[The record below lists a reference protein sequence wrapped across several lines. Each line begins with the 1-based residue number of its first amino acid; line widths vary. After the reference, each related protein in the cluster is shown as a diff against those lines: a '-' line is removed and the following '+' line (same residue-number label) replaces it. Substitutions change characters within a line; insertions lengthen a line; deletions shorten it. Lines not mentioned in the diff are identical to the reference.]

1 VARPRK
7 LGAMRSPRH
16 RALDD
21 LGEMRTFVG
30 VVEGQSFSAAARALG
45 ATTSAVSKRIA
56 ALEGKLGTQ
65 LFHRTTRT
73 LATTE
78 AGQVLYERV
87 RRVLTELADAERD
100 VVGLGEGLRGVV
112 RVSAPVTFGQLHVAP
127 LVADF
132 LLDHREVRIELTLDD
147 RYVNVVAEGFD
158 LAIRAGRL
166 VDSTLIAR
174 KLASD
179 RRVVCGAP
187 SYLERH
193 GVPRTPA
200 ELASHDCMRHAL
212 HDASATWTFDGPHG
226 RESVVVQSSLRL
238 NHGGA
243 IRAAVLRGLG
253 LALLPGFTVDDD
265 LRSGA
270 LRTVLDEYRLPP
282 SGIYAVMPAD
292 AHATRKVRSLVD
304 HVARALPSRL
314 GAAAETR
321 KRGR

>member
-1 VARPRK
+1 MHSSRN
-7 LGAMRSPRH
+7 

-21 LGEMRTFVG
+21 LVEMRTFVG
-30 VVEGQSFSAAARALG
+30 VVEGQSFSAAARSLG

-56 ALEGKLGTQ
+56 ALEGKLRTQ

-73 LATTE
+73 VVTTE

-100 VVGLGEGLRGVV
+100 VVGLGEGLRGVL

-132 LLDHREVRIELTLDD
+132 LLEHRELRIELTLDD
-147 RYVNVVAEGFD
+147 RYVNVVAERFD

-179 RRVVCGAP
+179 RRVVCAAP
-187 SYLERH
+187 SYLERT
-193 GVPRTPA
+193 GVPRTPSD
-200 ELASHDCMRHAL
+200 LAAHDCMRHAL

-243 IRAAVLRGLG
+243 IRAAALRGLG

-270 LRTVLDEYRLPP
+270 LRSVLDEYRLPP

-292 AHATRKVRSLVD
+292 AHTTKKVRSLVD
-304 HVARALPSRL
+304 FLARALPPRL
-314 GAAAETR
+314 GGEVETR
-321 KRGR
+321 KSRR

>member
-1 VARPRK
+1 
-7 LGAMRSPRH
+7 MRSPRH

-100 VVGLGEGLRGVV
+100 VIGLGEGLRGVV

-132 LLDHREVRIELTLDD
+132 LLEHREVRIELTLDD
-147 RYVNVVAEGFD
+147 RYVNVVADGYD

-179 RRVVCGAP
+179 RRVVCATP

-200 ELASHDCMRHAL
+200 DLAGHDCMRHAL
-212 HDASATWTFDGPHG
+212 HDASSTWVFDGPHG

-243 IRAAVLRGLG
+243 IRAAALRGLG

-304 HVARALPSRL
+304 HVARALPARL
-314 GAAAETR
+314 DASAETR

>member
-1 VARPRK
+1 
-7 LGAMRSPRH
+7 MRSPRH
-16 RALDD
+16 QALDD
-21 LGEMRTFVG
+21 LVEMRTFVG
-30 VVEGQSFSAAARALG
+30 VVEGQSFSAAARGLG

-56 ALEGKLGTQ
+56 SLEGKLGTQ

-73 LATTE
+73 LSTTE

-87 RRVLTELADAERD
+87 RRVLTELGDAERD
-100 VVGLGEGLRGVV
+100 VVGLGEGLRGVL

-132 LLDHREVRIELTLDD
+132 LLEHRELRIELTLDD
-147 RYVNVVAEGFD
+147 RYVNVVAERFD

-179 RRVVCGAP
+179 RRVVCAAP
-187 SYLERH
+187 AYLERN

-200 ELASHDCMRHAL
+200 DLAAHDCLRHAY
-212 HDASATWTFDGPHG
+212 HDASTTWTFDGPRG
-226 RESVVVQSSLRL
+226 RESVRVQSRLRL

-243 IRAAVLRGLG
+243 IRAAALRGLG

-265 LRSGA
+265 LRRGA
-270 LRTVLDEYRLPP
+270 LATVLDEYRLQP

-292 AHATRKVRSLVD
+292 AHATRKVRALVD
-304 HVARALPSRL
+304 FLARALPPRL
-314 GAAAETR
+314 AGAAETR
-321 KRGR
+321 KKR